1 MAEPIEMAFGVQT
14 LVHSR
19 NHGLDGGVNPPGKGA
34 ILRASVTYATLVTIG
49 CIHGVNPRIS
59 ASGLRNPSLQSPR

>member
-1 MAEPIEMAFGVQT
+1 MAEPIEMPFGVQT
-14 LVHSR
+14 LVHPR

-49 CIHGVNPRIS
+49 W
-59 ASGLRNPSLQSPR
+59 